1 MEKGFKMTKILLK
14 NATVYP
20 ITANPF
26 KNGDVLIEEGLIKKA
41 GKNLSTPA
49 DVKIID
55 CSGLFLFPGF
65 IEVHSH
71 LGLYD
76 EGTGWAG
83 NDANET
89 AEALTPHIRAID
101 GVYPLDPAFSDAVKS
116 GITTAHVM
124 PGSANVIGGTTSV
137 IKTTGK
143 NIKKM
148 IAQEVSGLKIALGEN
163 PKRIHSH
170 GNSDSITRMG
180 IMGMLREAFY
190 KAIHADNPD
199 DLRIKPLVMALKRE
213 IPVRIH
219 AHRADDIITA
229 LRLAEE
235 FNLDLRIEHC
245 TEGHLIANELKGL
258 NLKVSVGPTF
268 TRRSKVE
275 LKNKTWKTYQELSN
289 HGVEVSITTDHPYT
303 PIQYLNLCAAIAVRE
318 GEPAEENRIH
328 NTELRGDRT
337 DAKGQDE
344 DGNGGRTGL
353 LAKSPEAY
361 ANVSENQVAFHTGND
376 GRLSPAVPRGLFGSY
391 SIHLTVPDFAS
402 DKRRSQLPPIT

>member
-1 MEKGFKMTKILLK
+1 MDKIDKITINNVQKGFIMKKTLLK

-20 ITANPF
+20 ITSDPIHSC
-26 KNGDVLIEEGLIKKA
+26 DVLIEA
-41 GKNLSTPA
+41 GKIKQLGKNITTDLN
-49 DVKIID
+49 VKIID
-55 CSGLFLFPGF
+55 CGELFLLPGF
-65 IEVHSH
+65 IDVHTH

-101 GVYPLDPAFSDAVKS
+101 GVYPLDPGFSDAVKS
-116 GITTAHVM
+116 GITTVNVM

-148 IAQEVSGLKIALGEN
+148 IIQEVSGLKMALGEN

-170 GNSDSITRMG
+170 GNNDSITRMG

-190 KAIHADNPD
+190 KANHADNIEDP
-199 DLRIKPLVMALKRE
+199 RITPIVMALKRE

-219 AHRADDIITA
+219 AHRADDIISA
-229 LRLAEE
+229 LRFAEE

-245 TEGHLIANELKGL
+245 TEGHLIASELSGL
-258 NLKVSVGPTF
+258 DLMVSVGPTL

-275 LKNKTWKTYQELSN
+275 LKNKTWKTYQELTN

-303 PIQYLNLCAAIAVRE
+303 PIQYLNICASLAVRE
-318 GEPAEENRIH
+318 GLSEQKALEGITILPAKNLKLDNNLGSIEVGKEADLVLWSH
-328 NTELRGDRT
+328 HPFHY
-337 DAKGQDE
+337 
-344 DGNGGRTGL
+344 
-353 LAKSPEAY
+353 LAKPKWTMIGGEFIY
-361 ANVSENQVAFHTGND
+361 LGT
-376 GRLSPAVPRGLFGSY
+376 
-391 SIHLTVPDFAS
+391 
-402 DKRRSQLPPIT
+402 

>member
-1 MEKGFKMTKILLK
+1 MTKILLK
-14 NATVYP
+14 EATIYP
-20 ITANPF
+20 ITSKPI
-26 KNGDVLIEEGLIKKA
+26 KSGDVLIEN
-41 GKNLSTPA
+41 GKISKVGVNIA
-49 DVKIID
+49 IEKDVKLIH
-55 CSGLFLFPGF
+55 CGEYYLLPGF
-65 IEVHSH
+65 IDVHTH

-101 GVYPLDPAFSDAVKS
+101 GAYPFDPAFTDALKS
-116 GITTAHVM
+116 GITTAHIM

-143 NIKKM
+143 NIKQM
-148 IAQEVSGLKIALGEN
+148 IVKEIAGLKIALGEN

-190 KAIHADNPD
+190 KAFHADNPE
-199 DLRIKPLVMALKRE
+199 DLRIAPLVMALKQE

-219 AHRADDIITA
+219 AHRADDIISA
-229 LRLAEE
+229 IRFAEE

-245 TEGHLIANELKGL
+245 TEGHLIASELAGMG
-258 NLKVSVGPTF
+258 LKVSVGPTL
-268 TRRSKVE
+268 TRKSKVE

-303 PIQYLNLCAAIAVRE
+303 PIQYLNICAAIAVRE
-318 GEPAEENRIH
+318 GLPEQKALEGITIHPARNLRIEDRLGSIEE
-328 NTELRGDRT
+328 GK
-337 DAKGQDE
+337 DAD
-344 DGNGGRTGL
+344 L
-353 LAKSPEAY
+353 VLWSHHPFHYLAKPKWTMIGGEMVY
-361 ANVSENQVAFHTGND
+361 SE
-376 GRLSPAVPRGLFGSY
+376 S
-391 SIHLTVPDFAS
+391 
-402 DKRRSQLPPIT
+402 

>member
-1 MEKGFKMTKILLK
+1 MEGMAMTKILLK

-20 ITANPF
+20 ITSSVIN
-26 KNGDVLIEEGLIKKA
+26 NGDVLIED
-41 GKNLSTPA
+41 GKIANVGVNLLPDEETQ
-49 DVKIID
+49 VID
-55 CSGLFLFPGF
+55 CQNKHLLPGF

-89 AEALTPHIRAID
+89 KEELSPHIRAID
-101 GVYPLDPAFSDAVKS
+101 GVYPLDPAFGDAIKF

-137 IKTTGK
+137 IKTAGR

-148 IAQEVSGLKIALGEN
+148 TIQETAGLKIALGEN

-170 GNSDSITRMG
+170 GNSESMTRMG

-190 KAIHADNPD
+190 TAIHADNPES
-199 DLRIKPLVMALKRE
+199 LRIEPIVKAIKRE

-229 LRLAEE
+229 LRFAEE

-245 TEGHLIANELKGL
+245 TEGHLVADELSGL
-258 NLKVSVGPTF
+258 GLKVSVGPTL

-275 LKNKTWKTYQELSN
+275 LKNKTWRTYQELTR

-303 PIQYLNLCAAIAVRE
+303 PIQYLNVCAAIAVRE
-318 GEPAEENRIH
+318 GLSEEKALEGLTILPARNLRIDDTLGSIEIGKEADLVLWSH
-328 NTELRGDRT
+328 HPFHF
-337 DAKGQDE
+337 
-344 DGNGGRTGL
+344 
-353 LAKSPEAY
+353 LAKTKWTMMGGEIIYEA
-361 ANVSENQVAFHTGND
+361 
-376 GRLSPAVPRGLFGSY
+376 L
-391 SIHLTVPDFAS
+391 
-402 DKRRSQLPPIT
+402 